1 VETFEQDILP
11 SELSGTTTNSVI
23 ITNSD
28 LLNAFSSRPLG
39 TIFTPSIVTTYEGFP
54 SGDILSTPS
63 VSNYV
68 PKKITPSLSL
78 ADILD
83 KLTTD
88 ASFSVASLVSKEG
101 TGVLSYSSSNTSV
114 ATVNSSTGQVTIVGA
129 GTTSI
134 TVSLAASFNQVY
146 TAATPV
152 SKTLIIKIT
161 PSLSLA
167 DILDKLT
174 TDASFSVASLVSKE
188 GTGVLSYSSS
198 NTSVATI
205 NSSTGQV
212 TIVGEGTTTITV
224 SLAASADQV
233 YAAAT
238 PVSKTLT
245 VSSIPVPNPWTQRG
259 ADINGEADDFT
270 GRSVSLSAD
279 GTIVAIGAKWNSGNS
294 SYAGHVRVY
303 QYDATK
309 TTAQTDQSLPNFGPA
324 GWNRLG
330 ADIDGENVY
339 DYSGESVSLS
349 ADGTI
354 LAIGAPNNNGNG
366 SYAGHVRVYQ
376 YDATKT
382 TAQTD
387 QSLPNFGPAGWNRLG
402 ADIDGENVYD
412 NSGRSVSLSADG
424 TIVAIGAPYNNG
436 NSSYAGH
443 VRVYQYDATK
453 TTAQTDQSLPNFGPA
468 GWNRLGADIDG
479 ENVYDNSG
487 LSVSLSAD
495 GTIVAIGAVYNNGND
510 SDLGHVRVYQY
521 DATKTTAQ
529 TDQSLP
535 NFGPVGWNRLGDDI
549 DGEALE
555 YYSGWSV
562 SLSADG
568 TRLAIGAPSYQDNE
582 SYAGHVRVYQ
592 YDATKTTA
600 QMDQSLSNFGP
611 VGWNRLGADIDGEAV
626 TDRSGYSVSLST
638 DVSGNSIVAIGAPN
652 NNNTYDSGH
661 VRVYRYDATKTTAQ
675 LNQSLPN
682 FGPVGWNRLGADID
696 GEAANHY
703 SGESVSLSADGTIL
717 AIGAPYNN
725 GNGYYAGRVRVYQY
739 DE

>member
-1 VETFEQDILP
+1 MSFPHPISAMKLNVSAGTSPNAQTFEQDILP

-39 TIFTPSIVTTYEGFP
+39 TIFTPSIVTTYEDFP
-54 SGDILSTPS
+54 SNNTIPNEAILPF
-63 VSNYV
+63 V

-294 SYAGHVRVY
+294 SYAGNVRVY

-366 SYAGHVRVYQ
+366 
-376 YDATKT
+376 
-382 TAQTD
+382 
-387 QSLPNFGPAGWNRLG
+387 
-402 ADIDGENVYD
+402 
-412 NSGRSVSLSADG
+412 
-424 TIVAIGAPYNNG
+424 
-436 NSSYAGH
+436 SYAGH